1 MVKKYLFF
9 DIDGT
14 LTNDNPGGIVLDST
28 KQTIKKLQEN
38 GHFVAIASG
47 RAHWMAMDA
56 CEMTGIYNL
65 VHDGGNGLTLN
76 GQLQY
81 IKPLDR
87 ELSLTLIDELLK
99 NDLSFEVVIDDTPI
113 HYTHVPKSGS
123 VWQIKVVE
131 NLNYHDLKEIYKI
144 FINLDY
150 EQIQA
155 YPEIVSL
162 CDQLGYMFYPN
173 TGVIVEPTDKYQGI
187 VEMVKLVGGDL
198 NEIVVFGD
206 GTNDISMFE
215 HAPMSIAM
223 ANGVDKLKEIATF
236 ITKSNKEN
244 GIEYA
249 CKYFGWI
256 D

>member
-47 RAHWMAMDA
+47 RAHWMAMGA

-113 HYTHVPKSGS
+113 HYTHVPKPGS

-162 CDQLGYMFYPN
+162 CDQLGYMFYPT

-223 ANGVDKLKEIATF
+223 ANGVDKLKDIATF
-236 ITKSNKEN
+236 ITK
-244 GIEYA
+244 
-249 CKYFGWI
+249 
-256 D
+256 

>member
-1 MVKKYLFF
+1 MNKKYIFF

-28 KQTIKKLQEN
+28 KQAIKKLQEN

-56 CEMTGIYNL
+56 CEMTGINNL

-87 ELSLTLIDELLK
+87 KLSLTLIDELLK

-113 HYTHVPKSGS
+113 HYTHTPKPGS
-123 VWQIKVVE
+123 IWQIEVIE
-131 NLNYHDLKEIYKI
+131 NLDYHGLKDIYKI
-144 FINLDY
+144 FINLNY
-150 EQIQA
+150 QETLA
-155 YPEIVSL
+155 YPKVMDL
-162 CDQLGYMFYPN
+162 CHELGYMFYPN

-187 VEMVKLVGGDL
+187 EEMVHLVGGDL

-206 GTNDISMFE
+206 GTNDISMFKK
-215 HAPMSIAM
+215 APMSIAM
-223 ANGVDKLKEIATF
+223 ANGVDELKAIATF
-236 ITKSNKEN
+236 VTKSNKEN

-249 CKYFGWI
+249 CKHFGWI